1 MLQPLRDREIMVIQN
16 SPEFLR
22 IRAYLTSPTALQ
34 PFHSKLTVR
43 VARSHA
49 H

>member
-1 MLQPLRDREIMVIQN
+1 MAKQN
-16 SPEFLR
+16 SPKFLQ
-22 IRAYLTSPTALQ
+22 IRAYRTSPTALQ

-43 VARSHA
+43 VTRSHA